1 MYVAAIITSILPH
14 NLIRKRTINS
24 VHLRNKLSSASNKET
39 NFRLKKISN
48 CAQEMWTIFYLSCLD
63 LWNFYSAQSCIELEI
78 LCGFICHCFY
88 MYNVHNYIVHFSL
101 VHYYTHYSTFAIV
114 TKVPGFNHVHGSRIF
129 QPWLNVPGVLS
140 I

>member
-1 MYVAAIITSILPH
+1 MCICGISYLLLQTKK
-14 NLIRKRTINS
+14 LIS
-24 VHLRNKLSSASNKET
+24 D
-39 NFRLKKISN
+39 KKISN

-63 LWNFYSAQSCIELEI
+63 LWNFYSAQSCIEVEI

-140 I
+140 IYLVLLYLVPRKGG